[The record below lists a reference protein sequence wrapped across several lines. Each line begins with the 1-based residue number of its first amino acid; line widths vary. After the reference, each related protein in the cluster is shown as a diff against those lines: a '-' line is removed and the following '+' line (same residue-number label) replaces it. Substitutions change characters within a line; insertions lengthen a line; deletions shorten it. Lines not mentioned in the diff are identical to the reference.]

1 MNVVIVI
8 PTYNEKENIESLIT
22 VLEND
27 VFPKIKNH
35 KMSILVADD
44 TSPDGT
50 AEVVKKLASKW
61 KNIELSMGEK
71 KGLGAAYSRGMSYAI
86 EHMKADVLFEID
98 ADGQHNPHKI
108 PEFLE
113 KIDEGYD
120 MVIGTRYSAGGG
132 IPENWGLK
140 RKIYSVMGNLLIR
153 SILMRF
159 YIHDWTGGYRA
170 IKKEVFMTVKSKV
183 KKYKGYTF
191 QVAFLHK
198 AIQEKFAIAE
208 VPFQFEDRTMG
219 NSKIAPAET
228 IADTLKY
235 VIKERIIELRHSPF
249 MKYAITGFVGYVINA
264 ISLEFFADII
274 HMHPFFAAL
283 IAAELAIIWNFV
295 VNNSWAFAK
304 HKIDSSSLA
313 LYKFVQFNLVSLGS
327 VLINSSIIFIGTHIF
342 GNTPLVRQISLVV
355 AVGFFVVPY
364 SYTMYNIFIW
374 KRWRI
379 SFLSKLQDLVG

>member
-8 PTYNEKENIESLIT
+8 PTYNEKENIGNLIT
-22 VLEND
+22 ILEED

-50 AEVVKKLASKW
+50 ADIVKNLAKQW
-61 KNIELSMGEK
+61 KNIELSIGEK
-71 KGLGAAYSRGMSYAI
+71 KGLGAAYIRGMTYAI
-86 EHMKADVLFEID
+86 DHMKADVLFEID

-120 MVIGTRYSAGGG
+120 MVVGTRYSAGGG
-132 IPENWGLK
+132 IPRNWGVK

-170 IKKEVFMTVKSKV
+170 IKKEVFLTVKNKV

-198 AIQEKFAIAE
+198 VVQEKFTVAE

-219 NSKIAPAET
+219 KSKIAPVET
-228 IADTLKY
+228 IADILRY
-235 VIKERIIELRHSPF
+235 IIKERVIELRYSPF
-249 MKYAITGFVGYVINA
+249 MKYAITGFIGYLINA

-283 IAAELAIIWNFV
+283 FAAELAIIWNFV
-295 VNNSWAFAK
+295 VNNSWAFAN
-304 HKIDSSSLA
+304 HKIESSSLA
-313 LYKFVQFNLVSLGS
+313 LFKFIQFNLVSLGS
-327 VLINSSIIFIGTHIF
+327 VLINSSIIFIATHIF
-342 GNTPLVRQISLVV
+342 GNTPIVRQIALII

-374 KRWRI
+374 KRWKI